1 MTWLLLVSKFMT
13 IGGWWMRLLN
23 EWDYFLNGTFS
34 QVSVLAKMSTE
45 GDDLL
50 SDWQSMSLLK
60 FLHHFALPWVLAS
73 FLPVHA
79 LQFFGQPWK
88 ELEALTSRYAGGGRE
103 APGLFLQSHN
113 IHNILLSGLQPRLV
127 EGGNVAGE
135 LSNHP
140 SFIVLE
146 SRAKEWSEGSL
157 GNTYDEKKI
166 KERDADSAHWNYKA
180 DYICSLRTSS
190 PLLGTRNMPNR
201 LKRTSFQ
208 GYFFGLSWLF
218 WVCPH
223 PQT

>member
-1 MTWLLLVSKFMT
+1 
-13 IGGWWMRLLN
+13 
-23 EWDYFLNGTFS
+23 
-34 QVSVLAKMSTE
+34 MSTE

-88 ELEALTSRYAGGGRE
+88 ELEALTSRDAGGGRE

-113 IHNILLSGLQPRLV
+113 IHNVLLSGLQPRLV

-180 DYICSLRTSS
+180 DYICSLHTSS